1 MLTDRNIS
9 FFNGKYKIYLIKYI
23 KLILNIDSPVNCN
36 VILDIEGGKMLYK
49 IGEFSRVINLPVKTL
64 RYYDEIDLFKP
75 EEIDLFT
82 GYRYYSKNQ
91 IEDIKLIKLLKE
103 AGFSLEEIKNNWDNF
118 TNEAMLKK
126 REELLRDTKII
137 EEKIRKLDY
146 LRSNIVDNRII
157 LDNKIKPIKI
167 KKIR

>member
-1 MLTDRNIS
+1 
-9 FFNGKYKIYLIKYI
+9 
-23 KLILNIDSPVNCN
+23 
-36 VILDIEGGKMLYK
+36 MLYK

-82 GYRYYSKNQ
+82 GYRYYSENQ